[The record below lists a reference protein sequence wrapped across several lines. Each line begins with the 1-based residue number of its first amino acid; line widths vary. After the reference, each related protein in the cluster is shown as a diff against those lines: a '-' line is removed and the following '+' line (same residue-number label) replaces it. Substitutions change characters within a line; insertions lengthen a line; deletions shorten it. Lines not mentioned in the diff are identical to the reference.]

1 MMGFP
6 YTPGRVA
13 GWCELAGELSYSEES
28 RTGLSRATLLRNAS
42 EPWVA
47 SRRVVRDPNP
57 LLPMFAK
64 NRDLRFRSERA
75 SKAKTNQRVPDGS
88 STGLFRTYELPL
100 QYPAS
105 CGRLVALRCDN
116 ARRVQAR

>member
-13 GWCELAGELSYSEES
+13 GWCELAGELSHSEES
-28 RTGLSRATLLRNAS
+28 RTGLSRATLLRNASLRNAS

-57 LLPMFAK
+57 LLQMFGRESESNISQREGVHGENESK
-64 NRDLRFRSERA
+64 DSRECQYGTFQNLRTSATIPR
-75 SKAKTNQRVPDGS
+75 Q
-88 STGLFRTYELPL
+88 
-100 QYPAS
+100 
-105 CGRLVALRCDN
+105 LRPP
-116 ARRVQAR
+116 